1 MMGYELEIV
10 LRKIEGPFV
19 CILDEKK
26 KIFESVEAFMSSD
39 FEKRCEILS
48 ICVTDGK
55 IELELK
61 KLPLANDLNAS
72 WVQEHIKKFGHE
84 PGFFD

>member
-1 MMGYELEIV
+1 VLELE
-10 LRKIEGPFV
+10 
-19 CILDEKK
+19 
-26 KIFESVEAFMSSD
+26 
-39 FEKRCEILS
+39 
-48 ICVTDGK
+48 
-55 IELELK
+55 